1 MICCYGRHCRLE
13 PCRGDSDNSN
23 LLRALIGRWGRVWK
37 VSFPGKDSIK
47 SVCQSVCQAS
57 YFCASVEGKRWGA
70 GGGGGAWGASD
81 VIWHSVDKPPVTRW
95 QQWFLICRTHVDSM
109 QKPYW
114 LSIHQT
120 TTFLKISLKLV
131 KWRKMYVQYVG
142 HYTLAVP
149 NLFWLVTQFWCHNYC
164 FFFSRRK
171 LEHKACVVFS

>member
-23 LLRALIGRWGRVWK
+23 LLRALIGSWGRVWK

-57 YFCASVEGKRWGA
+57 YFCASV
-70 GGGGGAWGASD
+70 GGNGEVPWGASD

-95 QQWFLICRTHVDSM
+95 QQWFLICSTHIDSM

-114 LSIHQT
+114 LSTHQT

-131 KWRKMYVQYVG
+131 KWRKKVCTVCW
-142 HYTLAVP
+142 TLYINITFFGLWP
-149 NLFWLVTQFWCHNYC
+149 NFDPTIV